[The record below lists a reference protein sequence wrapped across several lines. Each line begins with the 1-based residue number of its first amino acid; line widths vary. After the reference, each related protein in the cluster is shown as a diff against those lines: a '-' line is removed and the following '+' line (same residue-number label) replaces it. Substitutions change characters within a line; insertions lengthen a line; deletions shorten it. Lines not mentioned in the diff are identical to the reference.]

1 MLCFSFTLV
10 FFNPLYSPPGEWP
23 YTAKRKRKTG
33 KSSPQREGYCNK
45 FKNCL
50 YQFCLPTVYMSCG
63 DGGVT
68 LTEWG
73 RVDKGLLERYLGNV
87 ELGYLPSEVV
97 REKVTKSVSYKDLN
111 DLNIWS
117 RDGSSFQTG
126 GIEDGDNPGSILD
139 FEK

>member
-1 MLCFSFTLV
+1 MPCD
-10 FFNPLYSPPGEWP
+10 
-23 YTAKRKRKTG
+23 
-33 KSSPQREGYCNK
+33 
-45 FKNCL
+45 
-50 YQFCLPTVYMSCG
+50 

-87 ELGYLPSEVV
+87 ELGYLPSEVL
-97 REKVTKSVSYKDLN
+97 RAKVTKSVSYKDLN

-139 FEK
+139 FEKWPIEKRLSSDLAIWLEYRGFRFRNREIQECRGDIVRAATFVNC